1 MKACDYF
8 DLPDSLAEFRNDFDP
23 QLAPWE
29 WLKQIG
35 PALERFFE
43 NRPGVSGHTDIPGGL
58 HLKGNIYI
66 HPSVKLPPY
75 GVIEGPAYIGP
86 DCELRPG
93 VYIRGKVIV
102 GKGCV
107 LGNSC
112 EYKNSMLMDSVESA
126 HFNYVGDSILGTKA
140 HLGAGVILANI
151 RLDRKN
157 IPIKTAGQSI
167 ETGMRKIGA
176 IVGENVEISCNSV
189 TQPGTLIGKRSYVV
203 CSPSAGGVIKE
214 RSVVRLIL

>member
-8 DLPDSLAEFRNDFDP
+8 DLPDSLAEFRDFFDP

-29 WLKQIG
+29 WLNKIG
-35 PALERFFE
+35 PALQSFFE
-43 NRPGVSGHTDIPGGL
+43 GDSGISGHSDIPAGL
-58 HLKGNIYI
+58 FIKGDVYI
-66 HPSVKLPPY
+66 DPSVKLPPY

-86 DCELRPG
+86 ECELRPG
-93 VYIRGKVIV
+93 VYIRGNVIV

-112 EYKNSMLMDSVESA
+112 EYKNSLLMDSVESA

-151 RLDRKN
+151 RLDRKD
-157 IPIKTAGQSI
+157 IVIKTIGQDY
-167 ETGMRKIGA
+167 ETGRRKIGA
-176 IVGENVEISCNSV
+176 IVGEGVEISCNSV
-189 TQPGTLIGKRSYVV
+189 TQPGTLIGRKSYVV

-214 RSVVRLIL
+214 KSVVRLIL